1 MLDSN
6 VWQMQAHYMKTV
18 QSTAVLDKIRVK
30 QNMDRIED
38 VNENRKS
45 YGSLFIE
52 YANNKV
58 AAESIVSPWDDPVMG
73 TRS

>member
-1 MLDSN
+1 
-6 VWQMQAHYMKTV
+6 MKTV
-18 QSTAVLDKIRVK
+18 QSTVLDIIRVK
-30 QNMDRIED
+30 RNMDKIED

-52 YANNKV
+52 HAKNNV
-58 AAESIVSPWDDPVMG
+58 AAEYIVSPWDNLVMA